1 VVLPFGIAVWEVWA
15 EKAGRYFAIF
25 RALGFGSG
33 RPIWYAPGGRVILPS
48 FRQETVGSMQDQAAG
63 IRCWVFG
70 SSRPLQ
76 EGNAVLAERLTRFFS
91 QWNSHGAAVA
101 GKWRILENRF
111 LVVLR
116 EPEGAEVS
124 GCSID
129 SMVKLLEK
137 ELDTRLLDS
146 SRIFYRSR
154 EGSVEAVNRL
164 EFKALA
170 AEGAISPDTEVFDTT
185 LTALADLTPG
195 IFSKPLKDSW
205 HAVLYG
211 QAVKQPH

>member
-1 VVLPFGIAVWEVWA
+1 MQNQKQSQDA
-15 EKAGRYFAIF
+15 E
-25 RALGFGSG
+25 
-33 RPIWYAPGGRVILPS
+33 
-48 FRQETVGSMQDQAAG
+48 

-70 SSRPLQ
+70 SSLPLA
-76 EGNAVLAERLTRFFS
+76 EGNPALSERLTRFFS
-91 QWNSHGAAVA
+91 QWNSHGAPVS
-101 GKWRILENRF
+101 GRWRILENRF

-129 SMVKLLEK
+129 SMVGEVKSLEK
-137 ELDTRLLDS
+137 ELGTRLLDS

-154 EGSVEAVNRL
+154 EGAVEAVNRL

-170 AEGAISPDTEVFDTT
+170 ADGRIDPDTEVFDTT
-185 LTALADLTPG
+185 VTRLADLVPG
-195 IFSKPLKDSW
+195 TFSKPLRDSW

-211 QAVKQPH
+211 QAVKQPR

>member
-1 VVLPFGIAVWEVWA
+1 MQNQDA
-15 EKAGRYFAIF
+15 E
-25 RALGFGSG
+25 
-33 RPIWYAPGGRVILPS
+33 
-48 FRQETVGSMQDQAAG
+48 

-70 SSRPLQ
+70 SSRPLS
-76 EGNAVLAERLTRFFS
+76 EDDPALASRLTRFFS
-91 QWNSHGAAVA
+91 QWNSHGVPVS
-101 GKWRILENRF
+101 GRWRILENRF

-129 SMVKLLEK
+129 SMVGEVKLLEK

-146 SRIFYRSR
+146 SRIFYRN
-154 EGSVEAVNRL
+154 GDGAVESVNRL

-170 AEGAISPDTEVFDTT
+170 AEGEIRPETLVFDTT
-185 LTALADLTPG
+185 LTRLCDLVPG

-205 HAVLYG
+205 HSVLYG
-211 QAVKQPH
+211 QAVKQSH